1 MNSLTGRRTVI
12 ATSPAAP
19 LFRTFIH
26 SRIRVEIMRRD
37 NHSPPRAVSPTP
49 SVAPSLPVLAVTL
62 LSLFTLVRA
71 HASIERKNTIEIAK
85 RAQIKYRDPT
95 FARHFALHFRS
106 YAIRCVFRAD
116 RTMRSA
122 LLSRVYDHCQRLLD
136 APRSVYER

>member
-26 SRIRVEIMRRD
+26 SRMRVEIMRRD

-62 LSLFTLVRA
+62 LSPYTRSRTRVD
-71 HASIERKNTIEIAK
+71 RKK
-85 RAQIKYRDPT
+85 KHD
-95 FARHFALHFRS
+95 
-106 YAIRCVFRAD
+106 
-116 RTMRSA
+116 
-122 LLSRVYDHCQRLLD
+122 
-136 APRSVYER
+136 